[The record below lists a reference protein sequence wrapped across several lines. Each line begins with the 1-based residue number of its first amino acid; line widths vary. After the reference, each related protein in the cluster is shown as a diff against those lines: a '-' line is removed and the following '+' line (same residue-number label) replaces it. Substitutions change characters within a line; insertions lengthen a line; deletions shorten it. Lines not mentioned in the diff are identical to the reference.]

1 MGILLTRGFAFKG
14 CGNGFG
20 GRQQVGI
27 NDIGGGPR
35 AAITGID
42 QLQGAGGRG
51 EADQSQ
57 LEQPSG
63 SVVTSRSRVASEKAY
78 LCGQRGWLR
87 ILLKTLIFLAVI
99 GGPISGHPGDLPV
112 TRPARGI
119 TGRKRHRQHTV

>member
-1 MGILLTRGFAFKG
+1 MGILLTRGFAFEG

-20 GRQQVGI
+20 GRQQGGI
-27 NDIGGGPR
+27 DDIGRGAR

-78 LCGQRGWLR
+78 LCGQRGWR
-87 ILLKTLIFLAVI
+87 NRSKTPGEVGVQAGCPRQRMRSARRGTAGALGTRSLA
-99 GGPISGHPGDLPV
+99 P
-112 TRPARGI
+112 R
-119 TGRKRHRQHTV
+119 